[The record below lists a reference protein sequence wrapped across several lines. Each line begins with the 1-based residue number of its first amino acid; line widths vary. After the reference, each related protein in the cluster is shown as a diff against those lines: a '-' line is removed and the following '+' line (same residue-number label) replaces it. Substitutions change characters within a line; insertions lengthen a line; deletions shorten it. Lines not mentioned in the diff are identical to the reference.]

1 MRISSFV
8 VLSVITAPH
17 YVPTPQ
23 ISKIQLKRPVKEKG
37 RSPLRRVEAQLPPQS
52 LKIY

>member
-37 RSPLRRVEAQLPPQS
+37 RSPLRRGGSPTPAAKP
-52 LKIY
+52 